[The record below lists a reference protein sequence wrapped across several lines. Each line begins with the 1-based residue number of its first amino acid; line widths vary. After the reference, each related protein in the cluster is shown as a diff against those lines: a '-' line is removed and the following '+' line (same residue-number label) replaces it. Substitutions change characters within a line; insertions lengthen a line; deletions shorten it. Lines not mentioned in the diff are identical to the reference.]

1 MDMFYRYKRDKLVLK
16 KVGEFYVLDNIEA
29 VIKSLNLKVDL
40 FLKEIQPKIGGKV
53 ICDKATKKYKIK
65 SNCDIDSLLESYIKN
80 TILCEKCILPEYCCD
95 TNICKA
101 CGYKKKLKK

>member
-40 FLKEIQPKIGGKV
+40 LSELFDQSDYSKEE
-53 ICDKATKKYKIK
+53 
-65 SNCDIDSLLESYIKN
+65 L
-80 TILCEKCILPEYCCD
+80 
-95 TNICKA
+95 
-101 CGYKKKLKK
+101 